1 MTGPLLE
8 IESLKVEFQA
18 SGGTLVPI
26 ADVSF
31 DIDRG
36 ETVCLVGESGS
47 GKTITSKAIMRL
59 TDFDRGRIAAGSV
72 KLDGQELTT
81 LPQNLL
87 RAIRGKK
94 IAMIFQEPMAAF
106 DPVFTIGAQLVE
118 TIRRHDKRSVKEARI
133 HAEELLRR
141 VGFPEPKLRLAQYP
155 NELSGGM
162 LQRAMIAMA
171 LACGPEL
178 LIADEP
184 TTALDVTIQAQ
195 ILKLLNE
202 LKAEYGMS
210 ILLITHD
217 LGIAAEM
224 ADRMIVMYAGR
235 IVEQAPAARLFQQ
248 PHHPYTAGL
257 LRSITTMDSDRSAAL
272 YTIEGTPPNVAE
284 FPSGCRFHPR
294 CPLATDQCRTEVP
307 PLAGENGHEAACWHT
322 DKLLNGEDIDQVA
335 DRRTVLLG
343 AWGTIAVP
351 HKTSFPSIAAEAL
364 TKAPPLFEVSGLTKH
379 YPVKGPFGLTKAVVH
394 AVDDVSF
401 TIRKG
406 ETFGLVGESG
416 SGKSTLGRVLIQLE
430 QASAGRVLF
439 SGEDLTDMNA
449 ARRRDVRRDMQ
460 MIFQDPYGSVNPRWT
475 IGETIAEPLV
485 VHESLPAAQRKQRVE
500 ELLQLVGLNPAWADR
515 YPHEFSGGQRQRIGI
530 ARAIAL
536 QPKFVLADEAVSA
549 LDVSVQAQIVNLMQ
563 NLQSTLGL
571 TYVFIAH
578 GLNIVR
584 HVSSRIGVM
593 YLGKLVEVAPA
604 DELFQHPAHPY
615 TAALIASIPWPDPSR
630 KREFVSIQ
638 GEIPSPMSPPSGCR
652 FHTRCPV
659 ATARCWEE
667 EPKLVD
673 IGSGHAAAC
682 HYPL

>member
-1 MTGPLLE
+1 MSQSLLE
-8 IESLKVEFQA
+8 IKGLTVEIPT
-18 SGGTLVPI
+18 SNGSVTPVT
-26 ADVSF
+26 DVSF
-31 DIDRG
+31 RIGRG

-59 TDFDRGRIAAGSV
+59 IDFERGRIASGSV
-72 KLDGQELTT
+72 KLDGEELTT
-81 LPQNLL
+81 IPQSVLQS
-87 RAIRGKK
+87 IRGKRVS
-94 IAMIFQEPMAAF
+94 MIFQEPMAAF
-106 DPVFTIGAQLVE
+106 DPVFTIGTQLIE
-118 TIRRHDKRSVKEARI
+118 PMRRHDKRSAKEARA
-133 HAEELLRR
+133 HAIELLGR
-141 VGFPEPKLRLAQYP
+141 VGLPEPELRLNQYP

-195 ILKLLNE
+195 ILSLLSD

-235 IVEQAPAARLFQQ
+235 IVEQAPAYRLFAQ
-248 PHHPYTAGL
+248 PQHPYAAGL

-272 YTIEGTPPNVAE
+272 YTIEGTPPNAAE
-284 FPSGCRFHPR
+284 FPLGCRFHPR
-294 CPLATDQCRTEVP
+294 CPLATDKCRTENP
-307 PLAGENGHEAACWHT
+307 PLEGTDDHEVACWHT
-322 DKLLNGEDIDQVA
+322 EALLSDTN
-335 DRRTVLLG
+335 LG
-343 AWGTIAVP
+343 RPFASSPETIAEDG
-351 HKTSFPSIAAEAL
+351 HSIVVRESADERLRAAKL
-364 TKAPPLFEVSGLTKH
+364 LFEVKGLTKH
-379 YPVKGPFGLTKAVVH
+379 YPVKGAFGQTKAVIH

-401 TIRKG
+401 AIREG

-430 QASAGRVLF
+430 KATAGQVYF
-439 SGEDLTDMNA
+439 HGEELTAMDA
-449 ARRRDVRRDMQ
+449 ARRRSVRRDMQ

-475 IGETIAEPLV
+475 VGETIAEPLD
-485 VHESLPAAQRKQRVE
+485 VHETLSKRERRARVE
-500 ELLQLVGLNPAWADR
+500 ELLYLVGLNPAWADR

-536 QPKFVLADEAVSA
+536 QPRFVLADEAVSA

-563 NLQSTLGL
+563 ELQNRLGL

-593 YLGKLVEVAPA
+593 YLGNLVEIAPA
-604 DELFQHPAHPY
+604 EELFSHPAHPY
-615 TAALIASIPWPDPSR
+615 TALLISSIPWPDPSR
-630 KREFVSIQ
+630 KREFTAIQ
-638 GEIPSPMSPPSGCR
+638 GEIPSPAAPPVGCR
-652 FHTRCPV
+652 FHTRCPA
-659 ATARCWEE
+659 ATARCREQAPE
-667 EPKLVD
+667 LLP
-673 IGSGHAAAC
+673 IGNGRSVAC